1 MRMSGRTE
9 EQKMSDPKDS
19 KELSFEE
26 KLQIVQE
33 LTEKI
38 ESGALPL
45 EDAVREYERGMK
57 ILGELDSELGEMNR
71 RLSVLQNGKETVIQD
86 ADV

>member
-1 MRMSGRTE
+1 MSE
-9 EQKMSDPKDS
+9 
-19 KELSFEE
+19 KEKIPGFEE
-26 KLQIVQE
+26 KLQQVQD
-33 LTEKI
+33 LTARI
-38 ESGALPL
+38 ESGELPL
-45 EDAVREYERGMK
+45 EDSVKEFERGMK

>member
-1 MRMSGRTE
+1 MSETE
-9 EQKMSDPKDS
+9 KT
-19 KELSFEE
+19 LSFEE

-38 ESGALPL
+38 ESGVLPL

-71 RLSVLQNGKETVIQD
+71 RLTVLFDGKETEGIHEIPG
-86 ADV
+86 

>member
-1 MRMSGRTE
+1 
-9 EQKMSDPKDS
+9 MSDPKDS
-19 KELSFEE
+19 KEMSFEE

-38 ESGALPL
+38 ESGELPL